1 MDEYVSKVTLAVNGR
16 SITDFKAFTEKGY
29 SVRKKV
35 DLMGKKGVT
44 KVTPDYP
51 LEVDYVVP
59 KTGEVDWDSVEDA
72 TLTVEYEG
80 GTVRRYTGVSVMD
93 VGDKHFDGDKETV
106 CTIQLLAL
114 KRFKD

>member
-1 MDEYVSKVTLAVNGR
+1 MDGYVAKVTLAVNGR

-29 SVRKKV
+29 PVRKKV

-59 KTGEVDWDSVEDA
+59 QAGAVDWPSVEDA
-72 TLTVEYEG
+72 TITVEYDG
-80 GTVRRYTGVSVMD
+80 GRVVRYTGVSVMD
-93 VGDKHFDGDKETV
+93 VGDTRFDGDKEAV

-114 KRFKD
+114 KRLED